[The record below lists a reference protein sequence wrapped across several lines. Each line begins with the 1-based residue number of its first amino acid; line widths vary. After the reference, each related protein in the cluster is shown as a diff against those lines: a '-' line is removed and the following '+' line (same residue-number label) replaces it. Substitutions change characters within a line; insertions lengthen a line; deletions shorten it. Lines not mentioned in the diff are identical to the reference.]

1 MGTWVIT
8 AFPRPHNVER
18 VATLVEC
25 AVAGITVT
33 FRFPHRRTPV
43 AMIRFLA
50 ETSRQLPVARRPHK
64 HGRA

>member
-1 MGTWVIT
+1 MGTWDMT
-8 AFPRPHNVER
+8 AFTRPHNVER

-33 FRFPHRRTPV
+33 FRIPHRWTPV

-50 ETSRQLPVARRPHK
+50 ETNRQLSVARRPHK